1 MTKAKASASA
11 GKGVPVENRELSL
24 GSSIQHSV
32 ADQTNRGFPL
42 CGICVLVLPSH
53 LSLFPPPFYRQS
65 GLCMPS
71 FTPGLSNL
79 HSARFSV
86 SVLHPRAAGFALWW
100 VSLDFSSLL
109 F

>member
-11 GKGVPVENRELSL
+11 GKGVPVENRELSF

-32 ADQTNRGFPL
+32 ADQTEASLCVASVSWSCQVIFLFSLPHPVTKAGPCMLSFP
-42 CGICVLVLPSH
+42 
-53 LSLFPPPFYRQS
+53 
-65 GLCMPS
+65 
-71 FTPGLSNL
+71 PGLSNL

-86 SVLHPRAAGFALWW
+86 SVLHPQAAGFALWW